1 MATLKDRLK
10 QSSTGERVLEFDPL
24 ANQEGRFAYLRLDA
38 IQADENQPRTSFGDL
53 EELAASIRQH
63 GVISPIVVE
72 PIDQRSYRIIAGER
86 RYRASKVAGLVEIP
100 AMVRSFEDQQRFE
113 IQLIENLHRK
123 DLNPIEE
130 ALGYKRLMTE
140 FNLSQGAV
148 GERVGKSRTS
158 INESLRL
165 LELPEEILEGCRM
178 SDTVSKSI
186 LLQIAKE
193 SNPEKQ
199 LALWDEAKTG
209 NLTVQRARG
218 TVGEKVAVE
227 KGSSHKIQTQ
237 HAEVT
242 IRFFSGNHT
251 TEESLEVLK
260 EALKVSR

>member
-1 MATLKDRLK
+1 MASIKDRLK

-24 ANQEGRFAYLRLDA
+24 ANEEGRFAYLRLDA
-38 IQADENQPRTSFGDL
+38 IQADENQPRASFGDL
-53 EELAASIRQH
+53 EELAASIRLH

-72 PIDQRSYRIIAGER
+72 PVDQRSYRIIAGER
-86 RYRASKVAGLVEIP
+86 RYRASKIAGLLEIP

-130 ALGYKRLMTE
+130 ALGYRRLMTE

-165 LELPEEILEGCRM
+165 LELPEEILEGCRT
-178 SDTVSKSI
+178 SDTVNKSV

-193 SNPEKQ
+193 SNPDKQ
-199 LALWDEAKTG
+199 LALWNEAKVG
-209 NLTVQRARG
+209 NITVQRARKA
-218 TVGEKVAVE
+218 VGENESVE
-227 KGSSHKIQTQ
+227 KGSTHKIRTE
-237 HAEVT
+237 HAEIT
-242 IRFFSGNHT
+242 IRFFSGDHSV
-251 TEESLEVLK
+251 EDCLDVLR
-260 EALKVSR
+260 EALKFS